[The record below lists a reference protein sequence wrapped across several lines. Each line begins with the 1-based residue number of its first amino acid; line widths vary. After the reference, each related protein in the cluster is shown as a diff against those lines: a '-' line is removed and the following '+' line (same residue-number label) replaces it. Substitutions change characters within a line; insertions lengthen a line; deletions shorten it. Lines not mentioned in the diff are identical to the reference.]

1 MPPIRLLSPAVVN
14 RIAAGEVVERPSA
27 ALKELL
33 ENALDASATEIRVA
47 LENGGKSLLVVEDN
61 GHGIAPEELPLA
73 VERHATS
80 KLTDDQ
86 LVDIRSF
93 GFRGEA
99 LPAIGAVSRL
109 TLTSRNSAITVSG
122 GIVEPV
128 RPAPPLSGTR
138 VEVRDLF
145 YATPARLKFLKSD
158 ASELSA
164 CVAVFEK
171 QALAQPHV
179 RFTLTH
185 HGRSLRSLPPVAGF
199 VERASA
205 LLGTDFVA
213 ASKEINAVR
222 GDLRLRGLV
231 ASPTFNKANSTSQY
245 VFVGG
250 RPVNDRVLFSAI
262 RAGYADVLSHGRY
275 AAVLLFLEVPPEQVD
290 VNVHP
295 AKIEVRFSDAA
306 AVKSLVIG
314 AIREAV
320 TASAGAFSHA
330 LPLRPVGYAPTAAA
344 PQRTM
349 PYGAYPSLPPLQR
362 HLGEHTP
369 QSFAP
374 SGRSFTAPDTAE
386 RPALET
392 APAGALGVATA
403 QVFDTYIIA
412 EAGDAVVLVDQHAA
426 HERLVYEQL
435 KAGIAADADSKSQA
449 LLIPDVVPLPP
460 AAREALLAHQD
471 ALSAMGLELES
482 FGNDALLVRAVPLA
496 LGKTSSAGLLSDLAA
511 AILENDSVAA
521 LQEKILDVLANVACR
536 RSIKAGQKLNTHEM
550 NALLRQMEE
559 TPAAGQ
565 CNHGRPT
572 YITLT
577 RSELERLFKR

>member
-1 MPPIRLLSPAVVN
+1 V
-14 RIAAGEVVERPSA
+14 
-27 ALKELL
+27 
-33 ENALDASATEIRVA
+33 
-47 LENGGKSLLVVEDN
+47 
-61 GHGIAPEELPLA
+61 
-73 VERHATS
+73 
-80 KLTDDQ
+80 
-86 LVDIRSF
+86 
-93 GFRGEA
+93 
-99 LPAIGAVSRL
+99 
-109 TLTSRNSAITVSG
+109 
-122 GIVEPV
+122 
-128 RPAPPLSGTR
+128 
-138 VEVRDLF
+138 F

-185 HGRSLRSLPPVAGF
+185 HGRSLRTLPPAATF
-199 VERASA
+199 QERAA
-205 LLGTDFVA
+205 TLLGADFVA

-222 GDLRLRGLV
+222 GDLKLRGLV

-275 AAVLLFLEVPPEQVD
+275 AAVLLFLDVPPEQVD

-320 TASAGAFSHA
+320 TATAGAFAHA
-330 LPLRPVGYAPTAAA
+330 LPLRPASYAPATTSAA
-344 PQRTM
+344 PQRAM

-386 RPALET
+386 RPALAT

-435 KAGIAADADSKSQA
+435 KAGIAADADSKSQT

-460 AAREALLAHQD
+460 AAREALLARRD
-471 ALSAMGLELES
+471 ALATMGLELES
-482 FGNDALLVRAVPLA
+482 FGGDALLVRAVPLA